1 MSVFIFIFI
10 ADKNCNEVLSESN
23 EEIKVGFTEL
33 LLSLGWVK
41 GGQPLPPLS
50 YLKHSIYFPVPSS
63 SHLQFEEPACSEEQ
77 QCPTY
82 TAIRSKLKLV

>member
-1 MSVFIFIFI
+1 MSVFVFIFI

-50 YLKHSIYFPVPSS
+50 YLKHSQLHSFHIFP
-63 SHLQFEEPACSEEQ
+63 CSLLI
-77 QCPTY
+77 TS
-82 TAIRSKLKLV
+82 TV